1 MRERERERCLKCVS
15 IVKWFYFLSAAVR
28 DNTSTRNKNPGRN
41 NNKKNSNSKQ
51 RVNANKRK
59 QSQQQQAV
67 TAVKEAPAKPAKTTP
82 AEIKKRTKP
91 AAAAVEAAANA
102 SSTNSSSDSSG
113 APAQCSPPKDLAPS
127 RLCKTTYNTTA
138 PMYGVSL
145 TSGQPVTIVQKFPD
159 LLQQV
164 VYETCE

>member
-1 MRERERERCLKCVS
+1 MYLCLL
-15 IVKWFYFLSAAVR
+15 LSAAVR

-59 QSQQQQAV
+59 QQQQQAV
-67 TAVKEAPAKPAKTTP
+67 PAVKEAPAKPAKTTP

-91 AAAAVEAAANA
+91 TAIESAANA
-102 SSTNSSSDSSG
+102 SSTNSSSDDDGSGDSSSS
-113 APAQCSPPKDLAPS
+113 APPPQCSPPENLAPS

>member
-1 MRERERERCLKCVS
+1 MRE
-15 IVKWFYFLSAAVR
+15 A
-28 DNTSTRNKNPGRN
+28 
-41 NNKKNSNSKQ
+41 Q
-51 RVNANKRK
+51 
-59 QSQQQQAV
+59 
-67 TAVKEAPAKPAKTTP
+67 AKPAKTTP

-91 AAAAVEAAANA
+91 TATVAEEVEAVN
-102 SSTNSSSDSSG
+102 STDSNSGDSSSNSN
-113 APAQCSPPKDLAPS
+113 PQCNPENRAPS

>member
-1 MRERERERCLKCVS
+1 M
-15 IVKWFYFLSAAVR
+15 FFFPSAAVR

-41 NNKKNSNSKQ
+41 NNKNSNSKQ

-59 QSQQQQAV
+59 QQQQQAV
-67 TAVKEAPAKPAKTTP
+67 PAVKEAPAKPAKTTP

-91 AAAAVEAAANA
+91 TATVEPAANA
-102 SSTNSSSDSSG
+102 SSTNSSGNDGG
-113 APAQCSPPKDLAPS
+113 APTQCSPPESRAPS

-164 VYETCE
+164 VYETC